1 MFFLPNGGVGE
12 SHVERK
18 TATDLFFE
26 QNEQNERKTKQKLLQ
41 KKVLNKLGL
50 SRGWGWLD

>member
-1 MFFLPNGGVGE
+1 MFFLPDGGVGE

-50 SRGWGWLD
+50 SCWWGWLD